1 MSYVIPIAYPDPPYI
16 IDTSV
21 TPIPGNSSLPLQI
34 IEDTGFNTGVGVTFN
49 DSTDGFIGV
58 YMGDPGFET
67 LLCIIGNGLSG
78 QAWATIPAWSRISLR
93 SMMSPEINNGLLNVV
108 VVSI

>member
-16 IDTSV
+16 IDASV
-21 TPIPGNSSLPLQI
+21 TPIPATSSLPLQI
-34 IEDTGFNTGVGVTFN
+34 IIDTGVNTGVGVTFN
-49 DSTDGFIGV
+49 DNTGNFIGV
-58 YMGDPGFET
+58 YVGAQSQEA

-78 QAWATIPAWSRISLR
+78 QAWGHVPANSRISLR
-93 SMMSPEINNGLLNVV
+93 SMTASAVTNGLLNVV

>member
-21 TPIPGNSSLPLQI
+21 TPIPSNSSLPLQI
-34 IEDTGFNTGVGVTFN
+34 IESTGFNTGVGVTFN
-49 DSTDGFIGV
+49 DSTDAFIGV
-58 YMGDPGFET
+58 YMGAPSLET
-67 LLCIIGNGLSG
+67 LICIIGNGLSG
-78 QAWATIPAWSRISLR
+78 QAWGVIPAESRISIR
-93 SMMSPEINNGLLNVV
+93 SMTAAAITNGLLNVV